1 MAERITLARPYAKAI
16 FMLASETQSWQSW
29 SDDLHLLA
37 DLVRHPELEPLLHD
51 PRVSSEQL
59 LDLLQ
64 GLVGD
69 RLGALGMNLVRLLIQ
84 NKRLDLL
91 PVIAEEY
98 EMLRT
103 EHEGVADVDVVAAAP
118 LTQEQIDRLGN
129 ALAGRLG
136 RKVRLHTRVD
146 ESLIGGF
153 VVRSGDLVIDGSV
166 KDRLSRLS
174 SALIH

>member
-16 FMLASETQSWQSW
+16 FMLASETQNWQSW
-29 SDDLHLLA
+29 SDDLGLLA

-64 GLVGD
+64 SLVGD
-69 RLGALGMNLVRLLIQ
+69 RLGDQGMNLVRLLIQ

>member
-16 FMLASETQSWQSW
+16 FMLASETQNWQSW
-29 SDDLHLLA
+29 SDDLRLLA
-37 DLVRHPELEPLLHD
+37 DLVRHPDLEPLLHD

-64 GLVGD
+64 SLVGD
-69 RLGALGMNLVRLLIQ
+69 RLGDQGMNLVRLLIQ

-153 VVRSGDLVIDGSV
+153 VIRTGDLVIDGSV